1 MVRQLQRVLR
11 RYGYDHDEQGAA
23 AVRRVDGEPGAL
35 GRVVVL
41 TLFRSI
47 PIGVGLRLAGQ
58 RKRLVKTS
66 VTVSSTITAAML
78 AYAYGRKRGWIG

>member
-1 MVRQLQRVLR
+1 MTLAQ
-11 RYGYDHDEQGAA
+11 YPPEPEAPPSTYAIAA
-23 AVRRVDGEPGAL
+23 LVDGEPGAL